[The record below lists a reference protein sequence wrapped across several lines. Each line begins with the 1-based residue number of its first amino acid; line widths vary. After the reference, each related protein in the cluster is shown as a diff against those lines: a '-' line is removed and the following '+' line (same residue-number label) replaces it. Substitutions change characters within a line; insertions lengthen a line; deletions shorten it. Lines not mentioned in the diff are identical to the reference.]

1 MAGIWWYVAVAA
13 FCLDIKPFDL
23 VFLMVFSTLFLVF
36 RNKWAYL
43 FNNDPEVVSLVASII
58 PLLAN
63 FQIFDG
69 TSAIVSGVLRARGM
83 QGVGAL
89 LNLRYVDPH

>member
-1 MAGIWWYVAVAA
+1 VVRRAVAA
-13 FCLDIKPFDL
+13 FCLDIKPFNL